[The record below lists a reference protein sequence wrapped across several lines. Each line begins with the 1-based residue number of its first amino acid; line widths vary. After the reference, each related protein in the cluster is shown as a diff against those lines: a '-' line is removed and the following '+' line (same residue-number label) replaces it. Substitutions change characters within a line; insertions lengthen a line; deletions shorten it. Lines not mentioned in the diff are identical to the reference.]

1 MQIFSDTIN
10 FIRTLSFVDIV
21 FFLAV
26 LALMLLI
33 ITLVYFISENKEE
46 KVNVAKKS
54 ISKIESIEPEKKNTN
69 DLLDL
74 KALTAALEAAEDEE
88 SENHNLVKYEEEQEE
103 KAIISY
109 EELLNRKNDFAINY
123 SEEENID
130 EELTIKKVDL
140 DNLINKE
147 VRIKPEVKVS
157 LISYEKEEAFLK
169 ALKTLQQQL
178 N

>member
-1 MQIFSDTIN
+1 MQIFSDIIN
-10 FIRTLSFVDIV
+10 FIKTLSFVDIV
-21 FFLAV
+21 FFFAV

-33 ITLVYFISENKEE
+33 ITLIYFLRENNDSDIEVNKSPDKKELSSDE
-46 KVNVAKKS
+46 
-54 ISKIESIEPEKKNTN
+54 
-69 DLLDL
+69 
-74 KALTAALEAAEDEE
+74 AALLSLKELTEALENAEPKEV
-88 SENHNLVKYEEEQEE
+88 NLNRYEEEQEE

-147 VRIKPEVKVS
+147 VTEPQHISVTV
-157 LISYEKEEAFLK
+157 ISYDKEEAFLQ
-169 ALKTLQQQL
+169 ALKTLQQTL

>member
-1 MQIFSDTIN
+1 VCGDIMQIFSDIIN
-10 FIRTLSFVDIV
+10 FIKTLSFVDIV
-21 FFLAV
+21 FFFAV

-33 ITLVYFISENKEE
+33 ITLIYFLRENNDSDIEVNKSSDKKELSSDE
-46 KVNVAKKS
+46 
-54 ISKIESIEPEKKNTN
+54 
-69 DLLDL
+69 
-74 KALTAALEAAEDEE
+74 AALLSLKELTEALENAEPKEV
-88 SENHNLVKYEEEQEE
+88 NLNRYEEEQEE

-147 VRIKPEVKVS
+147 VTEPQHISVTV
-157 LISYEKEEAFLK
+157 ISYDKEEAFLQ
-169 ALKTLQQQL
+169 ALKTLQQTL

>member
-1 MQIFSDTIN
+1 MQIFSDIIN
-10 FIRTLSFVDIV
+10 FIKTLSFVDIV
-21 FFLAV
+21 FFFAV

-33 ITLVYFISENKEE
+33 ITLIYFLRENNDSDIEVNKSSDKKELSSDE
-46 KVNVAKKS
+46 
-54 ISKIESIEPEKKNTN
+54 
-69 DLLDL
+69 
-74 KALTAALEAAEDEE
+74 AALLSLKELTEALENAEPKEV
-88 SENHNLVKYEEEQEE
+88 NLNRYEEEQEE

-109 EELLNRKNDFAINY
+109 QELLNRKNDFAINY

-147 VRIKPEVKVS
+147 VTEPQHISVTV
-157 LISYEKEEAFLK
+157 ISYDKEEAFLQ
-169 ALKTLQQQL
+169 ALKTLQQTL

>member
-1 MQIFSDTIN
+1 MQIFSDIIN
-10 FIRTLSFVDIV
+10 FIKTLSFVDIV
-21 FFLAV
+21 FFFAV

-33 ITLVYFISENKEE
+33 ITLIYFLRENNDSDIEVNKSSDKKE
-46 KVNVAKKS
+46 
-54 ISKIESIEPEKKNTN
+54 
-69 DLLDL
+69 
-74 KALTAALEAAEDEE
+74 LTSDEAALLSLKELTEALENAEPKEV
-88 SENHNLVKYEEEQEE
+88 NLNRYEEEQEE

-147 VRIKPEVKVS
+147 VTEPQHISVTV
-157 LISYEKEEAFLK
+157 ISYDKEEAFLQ
-169 ALKTLQQQL
+169 ALKTLQQTL

>member
-1 MQIFSDTIN
+1 MQIFSDIIN
-10 FIRTLSFVDIV
+10 FIKTLSFVDIV
-21 FFLAV
+21 FFFAV

-33 ITLVYFISENKEE
+33 ITLIYFLRENNDSDIEVNKSSDKKELSSDE
-46 KVNVAKKS
+46 
-54 ISKIESIEPEKKNTN
+54 
-69 DLLDL
+69 
-74 KALTAALEAAEDEE
+74 AALLSLKELTEALENAEPKEV
-88 SENHNLVKYEEEQEE
+88 NLNRYEEEQEE

-147 VRIKPEVKVS
+147 VTEPQHISVTV
-157 LISYEKEEAFLK
+157 ISYDKEEAFLQ
-169 ALKTLQQQL
+169 ALKTLQQTL

>member
-1 MQIFSDTIN
+1 MQIFSDIIN
-10 FIRTLSFVDIV
+10 FIKTLSFVDIV
-21 FFLAV
+21 FFFAV

-33 ITLVYFISENKEE
+33 ITLIYFLRENNDSDIEVNKSYDKKELSSDE
-46 KVNVAKKS
+46 
-54 ISKIESIEPEKKNTN
+54 
-69 DLLDL
+69 
-74 KALTAALEAAEDEE
+74 AALLSLKELTEALENAEPKEV
-88 SENHNLVKYEEEQEE
+88 NLNRYEEEQEE

-147 VRIKPEVKVS
+147 VTEPQHISVTV
-157 LISYEKEEAFLK
+157 ISYDKEEAFLQ
-169 ALKTLQQQL
+169 ALKTLQQTL